1 MTSSPSK
8 PSSSQS
14 EIDIS
19 SPLPEHLHTL
29 ENHAQEM
36 ANLLSSL
43 VTHFDLCVN
52 AIRNTEGGY
61 AAALKAA
68 SSQPPGSDPV
78 SVSGVMK
85 AEGESTH
92 AEPITEEERKEML
105 DVLEKDAS
113 QVDDVV
119 MELREFL
126 AEMEVRHLAINDHV
140 SSLNT
145 TYQET
150 LAAYNILEAVG
161 SRLPIYISAAQDFRS
176 RYSETKLQ
184 IQEQLTELES
194 MRLFYENYHA
204 SYDSMIIEVFRRK
217 QSEEKIKGIMKKAL
231 EQVEKVYQAD
241 VRAREEFRLDAGEYL
256 PVDLY
261 AGVNSK
267 AREWEFVI
275 KGEGDEMASLP
286 VLETVVVEA
295 ASRRERERERADR

>member
-161 SRLPIYISAAQDFRS
+161 SRLPTYISAAQDFRS

>member
-14 EIDIS
+14 DIDLS

-43 VTHFDLCVN
+43 VNHFDLCVN

-85 AEGESTH
+85 AEGES
-92 AEPITEEERKEML
+92 AREEPLSEEERKEML

-113 QVDDVV
+113 QVEDVV

-126 AEMEVRHLAINDHV
+126 VEMEVRHEAINDHV

-145 TYQET
+145 TFQET
-150 LAAYNILEAVG
+150 LNAYNILETVG
-161 SRLPIYISAAQDFRS
+161 SRLPSYISAAQDFRS

-217 QSEEKIKGIMKKAL
+217 QSEEKIKGVLKKAM

-241 VRAREEFRLDAGEYL
+241 VRAREEFRLDAGEFL

-261 AGVNSK
+261 PGVNSS
-267 AREWEFVI
+267 ARKWEFAVAD
-275 KGEGDEMASLP
+275 GEGIEEGSLP
-286 VLETVVVEA
+286 ELDGVVVEA
-295 ASRRERERERADR
+295 ASRRERERSDR